1 MDSTNKLRARWAG
14 LWKTSLGTV
23 TFGQDER
30 LPTPAQGWRWKHAFP
45 MAAEWRMRRI
55 GRPDFNWI
63 NFKLDKMG
71 KSALEPN
78 DRYYKIAKGCAPST
92 VSKTHSPRSEENR
105 RIEGIAV
112 SKASLSIGKSQCEG
126 NSKRRKR
133 EKESGL

>member
-1 MDSTNKLRARWAG
+1 MIYDGSHRDFLQTRSHRCGNYHCYGENKVGGSASDGLLVRSWADGLR
-14 LWKTSLGTV
+14 
-23 TFGQDER
+23 
-30 LPTPAQGWRWKHAFP
+30 
-45 MAAEWRMRRI
+45 RRY
-55 GRPDFNWI
+55 GGEGVVR
-63 NFKLDKMG
+63 
-71 KSALEPN
+71 
-78 DRYYKIAKGCAPST
+78 AKGCAPST